1 MNLPTT
7 PDLIDREQFP
17 WDLLKHGWN
26 SPNDAQH
33 TKAREFADALNDCHR
48 EKLANATAERD
59 EARAELA
66 AMRELLRDAYA
77 AISTCQN
84 HCYSDG
90 MLHHQTFDNN
100 AVAHAILRIRA
111 AKLNHTA

>member
-7 PDLIDREQFP
+7 PDLIDREQFA
-17 WDLLKHGWN
+17 WDLLKQGWN

-59 EARAELA
+59 EARANLA
-66 AMRELLRDAYA
+66 AMREAVKEVTAILAQIPDAYDSRFFRAGQWADA
-77 AISTCQN
+77 A
-84 HCYSDG
+84 
-90 MLHHQTFDNN
+90 L
-100 AVAHAILRIRA
+100 
-111 AKLNHTA
+111 AKLQPFTAQGA